1 MKLSLNQQKY
11 GKIDTKNGY
20 KFKTCKFKCLELS
33 PFRSKHNCILANSRL
48 GKTVCKCKMAKM
60 TLYTVCHYVN
70 FSEGT
75 GHLVFEFGRVLEY
88 LQSVSRARGQHLFWM
103 FENVASMRA
112 DIRDTI
118 SECFK
123 VFISPPSPL
132 FPVNGIVNDSVL

>member
-1 MKLSLNQQKY
+1 MAFWIQKTDTNLKQGKFRCLKLSL
-11 GKIDTKNGY
+11 
-20 KFKTCKFKCLELS
+20 
-33 PFRSKHNCILANSRL
+33 FRSNHNRVWANSRWW
-48 GKTVCKCKMAKM
+48 KTVYKCKMVKITM
-60 TLYTVCHYVN
+60 FTVCHYIN

-123 VFISPPSPL
+123 VFLSPPSLL
-132 FPVNGIVNDSVL
+132 FLVNGIVNEPVL

>member
-1 MKLSLNQQKY
+1 
-11 GKIDTKNGY
+11 
-20 KFKTCKFKCLELS
+20 
-33 PFRSKHNCILANSRL
+33 
-48 GKTVCKCKMAKM
+48 MAKH
-60 TLYTVCHYVN
+60 TKEGISCNYVN
-70 FSEGT
+70 LSEGT

-123 VFISPPSPL
+123 VFMSSHRYGQSHWHCECTGTVMLLGGLQLLVI
-132 FPVNGIVNDSVL
+132 